1 MTPQEKLRQAATLI
15 EEATAVLPDEHT
27 HCKCCDRPVY
37 ANWSAKQARDAMGLL
52 PEKLRR
58 IAGGTAFQKRM
69 ERVA

>member
-1 MTPQEKLRQAATLI
+1 MTPQDKLRHAATLI
-15 EEATAVLPDEHT
+15 EEAAGHLDTSHA

-37 ANWSAKQARDAMGLL
+37 ANWSAKQANDALTPL

-58 IAGGTAFQKRM
+58 IAGSRAFEKKL